1 MNDPQHSALLQ
12 RRDAVLPRGV
22 ARLNDVVATRARGAI
37 VTDHDGRELI
47 DFATGI
53 GVMVLGHGH
62 PEVIA
67 ATKAQLDQM
76 QHLCIH
82 VATYEPYV
90 ALCEALARRFPHG
103 DATKVMLVNSGA
115 EAVEN
120 AVKIA
125 RQATGR
131 SAVICF
137 TGGFHGRTLLGLS
150 LTSSVGYKLGC
161 GPYATELYRLPYP
174 DRRAAR
180 ELSEAALVAREL
192 SRLRHAFKNTV
203 PADQV
208 AAIILEVV
216 QGEGGFVPCP
226 DGYLQGLRQI
236 CDEHGIV
243 LICDEVQTGFGRTGR
258 WAAYEHAGVTPDIST
273 WAKAMGGGLPIS
285 AVIGKAEVMDGARP
299 GTLGGTYG
307 GNPVACASALASLK
321 IMESVDIPAKAA
333 ALGERMSAR
342 LRAMAERATVVS
354 DVRGRGAMLAF
365 EISEDGDPDRPSPES
380 TKRIIE
386 HCIADG
392 VLVIAAA
399 GNNIRLLPPLT
410 IDDATLDRG
419 LDVIET
425 HVLAVGGAR

>member
-1 MNDPQHSALLQ
+1 MTDSTRTALLQ

-22 ARLNDVVATRARGAI
+22 ARLNDVTAASAKGATI
-37 VTDHDGRELI
+37 TDHDGRDFI

-53 GVMVLGHGH
+53 GVMVLGHSH
-62 PEVIA
+62 PDVVKATQA
-67 ATKAQLDQM
+67 ALAQM

-90 ALCEALARRFPHG
+90 ELCEALARRFPHG
-103 DATKVMLVNSGA
+103 DSTKVMLVNSGA

-125 RQATGR
+125 RQKTGR
-131 SAVICF
+131 QAVICF

-174 DRRAAR
+174 DRRSAR
-180 ELSEAALVAREL
+180 GMSEAELAEQEL
-192 SRLRHAFKNTV
+192 SRLRGAFKNMV

-226 DGYLQGLRQI
+226 DAYLEGLREI
-236 CDEHGIV
+236 CDEHGIM

-258 WAAYEHAGVTPDIST
+258 WAAYEHAGITPDIST

-285 AVIGKAEVMDGARP
+285 CVIGKAEVMDGARP

-307 GNPVACASALASLK
+307 GNPVACTSALASLK
-321 IMESVDIPAKAA
+321 IMEDIDIPAKAA
-333 ALGERMSAR
+333 KLGERMSTR
-342 LRAMAERATVVS
+342 LKSMAERSKVVT

-365 EISEDGDPDRPSPES
+365 ELSEDGDPNKPAPEL
-380 TKRIIE
+380 TKQIIAA
-386 HCIADG
+386 CVADG

-399 GNNIRLLPPLT
+399 GTNIRLLPPLT
-410 IDDATLDRG
+410 IDEATLDRG
-419 LDVIET
+419 LDIVEK
-425 HVLAVGGAR
+425 HVLAIGGTR